1 MAPKGTACTR
11 MLPKNIMH
19 NTNTLYTGTDTIT
32 KHRYSNKTQIQQE
45 ENTKTKNYNNHT
57 VKLKI
62 KYNKKTD
69 IGHDET
75 LVNRES
81 I

>member
-1 MAPKGTACTR
+1 MTPKGTACTR
-11 MLPKNIMH
+11 VLPENIKH
-19 NTNTLYTGTDTIT
+19 NTDTLYTGTDTII
-32 KHRYSNKTQIQQE
+32 KHKYNNKTQIQQE
-45 ENTKTKNYNNHT
+45 ENTKTKSYNNYT

-62 KYNKKTD
+62 KYNKKTN